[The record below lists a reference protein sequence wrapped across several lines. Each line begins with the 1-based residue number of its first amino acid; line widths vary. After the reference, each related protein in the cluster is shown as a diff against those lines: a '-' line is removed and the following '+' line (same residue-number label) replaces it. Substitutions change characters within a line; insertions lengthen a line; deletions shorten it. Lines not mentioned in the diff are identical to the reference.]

1 MRYQG
6 GRLSKGP
13 QAGRDASPRL
23 STGEKGKKG
32 KKVCGAAAA
41 ALMACLVWSGTAS
54 AQEAPPPDPPP
65 QEAPKITAVPRQRFW
80 TGLSVGAGWEKV
92 VTTSGHASN
101 PFPYRFLFRT
111 PSKSGWAVTPL
122 FGWFASD
129 LDAVALGS
137 PATGMGKLTVR
148 PLLVGVRR
156 TWVRH
161 PLSFDVAAA
170 AGPSFNSFKISAEA
184 QPLLGLGSGPVSSEA
199 NVSFAWRLQASTW
212 HDFTERFALRGSIS
226 YAWNQPE
233 ITFDSG
239 SSVRRITENANSVQ
253 FGIGLAYRIF

>member
-1 MRYQG
+1 M
-6 GRLSKGP
+6 
-13 QAGRDASPRL
+13 A
-23 STGEKGKKG
+23 
-32 KKVCGAAAA
+32 V
-41 ALMACLVWSGTAS
+41 LMACLLWSS
-54 AQEAPPPDPPP
+54 PVRAQDTPPDPPP
-65 QEAPKITAVPRQRFW
+65 QEAPKVTPVPRQRFW

-122 FGWFASD
+122 FGWFASE
-129 LDAVALGS
+129 LDAVTLGS
-137 PATGMGKLTVR
+137 PDTPLGKLTVR
-148 PLLVGVRR
+148 PVLVGARR

-170 AGPSFNSFKISAEA
+170 AGPSFNSFKVSSEAE
-184 QPLLGLGSGPVSSEA
+184 PVLGLGGPVSSDA

-212 HDFTERFALRGSIS
+212 HDFTERFALRGSVS

-233 ITFDSG
+233 ITFERG
-239 SSVRRITENANSVQ
+239 SSARRITENANSVQ